1 MGIIVAFVVLLVIL
15 ERRFVEPTRC
25 ICQNS
30 GSNNSNIDAGFVCG
44 GRGSVIVAN
53 AFEHR
58 LPYSH
63 YIHRNKDRLRRSHV
77 TMVSKAS
84 PAKGVPSP
92 LSMAPLLSSHGD
104 DKILSM
110 DAITLSNAIQ
120 LERSVTCE
128 QLMRATL
135 NRIDEINPTVNAI
148 ILLRDREVLLQKAKN
163 CDQELEARSKEGN
176 ISDADADRSKIKSL
190 GWLHGIPVAIKDVSN
205 AEGLPTTMGGSPL
218 FCSKFGLKAAT
229 FSDLYVEHMVREG
242 AIVIGKTNAPEGGL
256 GSNTFNEKWGK
267 TLNPFAVAAAATD
280 VDTDNEASNNTENN
294 HSISAGGSSGG
305 AAVAVTTRMLVLAD
319 GTDNMG
325 SLRNPAGW
333 NNIYSLRPTP
343 GLIPSTPKPPL
354 PASSF
359 LPHPA
364 STPGPMART
373 PLDCARLLQTMVGDT
388 DRFDA
393 GSLWPTP
400 KANATTDGRDPNADD
415 FPATVR
421 IGWLGDWQGRLPME
435 DGILST
441 CEKALE
447 DWSTASSKDVNTN
460 INTND
465 KTSRIVLE
473 RYPATNDGSM
483 QQLFDFDKLWEGYN
497 TIRFASTYETV
508 SQQFDVDY
516 LLSTKEGR
524 ALIKEELA
532 WELEQGRAIDTEALH
547 RARAVYDEYEEW
559 LRGIFFDGCS
569 ADDDDENT
577 NSNSFDV
584 LALPSAQVWPFPIDD
599 RYPKAI
605 SGTQMDTYH
614 RWMEVCVPVSFGG
627 LPCVTVPAGFGKNQ
641 NHSGTPQLPPL
652 PTGIQIFGRK
662 GDDLKLLRL
671 ANEYYH
677 HNSRRSATN

>member
-1 MGIIVAFVVLLVIL
+1 M
-15 ERRFVEPTRC
+15 
-25 ICQNS
+25 S
-30 GSNNSNIDAGFVCG
+30 
-44 GRGSVIVAN
+44 
-53 AFEHR
+53 
-58 LPYSH
+58 
-63 YIHRNKDRLRRSHV
+63 
-77 TMVSKAS
+77 
-84 PAKGVPSP
+84 
-92 LSMAPLLSSHGD
+92 PLLSSHDD

-110 DAITLSNAIQ
+110 DAITLSKAIQ
-120 LERSVTCE
+120 QKRSVTCK
-128 QLMRATL
+128 QLMKATL
-135 NRIDEINPTVNAI
+135 NRIDEINPTFNAI
-148 ILLRDREVLLQKAKN
+148 ILLRDRDVLLQKAKD
-163 CDQELEARSKEGN
+163 CDRELEARSKEEN
-176 ISDADADRSKIKSL
+176 DSDADADRTKINSL

-218 FCSKFGLKAAT
+218 FCSKLGLKAAT
-229 FSDLYVEHMVREG
+229 FSELYVEHMVREG

-256 GSNTFNEKWGK
+256 GSNTFNERWGK
-267 TLNPFAVAAAATD
+267 TLNPFAMTATAAATN

-305 AAVAVTTRMLVLAD
+305 AAVAVTTRMLVVAD

-333 NNIYSLRPTP
+333 NNIYSLRPTA
-343 GLIPSTPKPPL
+343 GLIPSTPKPSL

-393 GSLWPTP
+393 GSLWMTP
-400 KANATTDGRDPNADD
+400 KENATTEGKDPNADA
-415 FPATVR
+415 FPASVR
-421 IGWLGDWQGRLPME
+421 IGWLGDWRGRLPME

-441 CEKALE
+441 CEEALE
-447 DWSTASSKDVNTN
+447 NWSPASSKGDNKN
-460 INTND
+460 KI
-465 KTSRIVLE
+465 SCIALE
-473 RYPATNDGSM
+473 TYSANNDGSM

-508 SQQFDVDY
+508 SQHFDVDN

-532 WELEQGRAIDTEALH
+532 WELEQGRSIDTEALH
-547 RARAVYDEYEEW
+547 RARAIYDAYEEW
-559 LRGIFFDGCS
+559 LHGIFFHGCRP
-569 ADDDDENT
+569 DKNT
-577 NSNSFDV
+577 NSKSFDV

-605 SGTQMDTYH
+605 GGTKMNTYH

-627 LPCVTVPAGFGKNQ
+627 LPCVTIPAGFGKKQ
-641 NHSGTPQLPPL
+641 NHSDTPQLPPL
-652 PTGIQIFGRK
+652 PIGIQLFGRK
-662 GDDLKLLRL
+662 GDDIKLLRL

-677 HNSRRSATN
+677 HNSRRNAPN